1 MQNKVKKIFNS
12 KVKRIFYLPI
22 MLLLNFSVEA
32 KIYIFVSHSMNDSA
46 LQQYYKEAE
55 SLGATLIMRGLIED
69 SFTKNKEKAELLKIA
84 YDINP
89 ELFDEYQIT
98 VVPVIVKHEKNV
110 IQKITGHL
118 PLREALKIF
127 EDHE

>member
-1 MQNKVKKIFNS
+1 MQNRVKKIFNS
-12 KVKRIFYLPI
+12 KVKWIFFLPI

-55 SLGATLIMRGLIED
+55 RLGAILIMRGLLDD

-98 VVPVIVKHEKNV
+98 VVPVIVKHENNI

-127 EDHE
+127 ADHE

>member
-1 MQNKVKKIFNS
+1 MQNMFKKLFNS
-12 KVKRIFYLPI
+12 KVKWACYLPT
-22 MLLLNFSVEA
+22 LLCLNFAVEA
-32 KIYIFVSHSMNDSA
+32 KIYVFVSHSMNDSA

-55 SLGATLIMRGLIED
+55 SLGATLIMRGLIDD

-98 VVPVIVKHEKNV
+98 VVPAIVKHGNNV

-118 PLREALKIF
+118 PLREVLKIF

>member
-1 MQNKVKKIFNS
+1 MQNLFKKLFNS
-12 KVKRIFYLPI
+12 KVTWVCYLPT
-22 MLLLNFSVEA
+22 LLCLNFAVEA
-32 KIYIFVSHSMNDSA
+32 KIYVFVSHSMNDSA

-55 SLGATLIMRGLIED
+55 SLGATLIMRGLIDD